1 MPIINSAFETRLR
14 SLKFQNEPLVPRQLP
29 GVYEETLEGGAL
41 KAAVIARSGPEDALR
56 LTRILASPSGLAFIA
71 NQALLSSTTFLTNDD
86 KASDYVKDT
95 LQAAGFSAFTAPA
108 QALVNGTGIHLGNE
122 FRINYYP
129 EGDPQDDNDDIRT
142 SKTALNT
149 KYSAVKENLR
159 RHIRLPSV
167 DKDEEIELLKY
178 KPGDEGYQY
187 TKQNQHLFANTDSL
201 SKVVKGSGD
210 NLQVVTERTNPSN
223 TANEVATPSE
233 ATSSTVTKL
242 SLSDENNPISSYS
255 PEKVED
261 LKRGKV
267 PKETRNTFLKV
278 KSRSSL
284 GTQGKVGTAG
294 TVEAIDQINFLGI
307 QDAELEDTYDFI
319 PFKIVIKAPEEPDTF
334 LYFRAYLTDFGDDY
348 AGEWASVDYIGRA
361 EKFYTYN
368 GFTRNIGF
376 GFMVAASTE
385 RELLPLYQKL
395 NRLVSTT
402 APSYSNTFMRGV
414 YTKLTIGDYLKDVP
428 GFFKS
433 FSLSWNTGYPWE
445 VNSNDRLS
453 VEGDLKT
460 PRVPHILN
468 VNCGFQPIHNFS
480 PQYKQPFILDQRYLD
495 ASVNV

>member
-14 SLKFQNEPLVPRQLP
+14 SLKFQNEPLISRQLP

-71 NQALLSSTTFLTNDD
+71 NQALLSSTTFLTSDD
-86 KASDYVKDT
+86 KASDYVRDT

-108 QALVNGTGIHLGNE
+108 QALVNGTGIHLGDE
-122 FRINYYP
+122 FRIKYLI
-129 EGDPQDDNDDIRT
+129 EGNPRDNIGDIRT

-149 KYSAVKENLR
+149 KYSVPKFPPL
-159 RHIRLPSV
+159 SV
-167 DKDEEIELLKY
+167 DEDEIESVKY
-178 KPGDEGYQY
+178 KPGDDGDQY
-187 TKQNQHLFANTDSL
+187 IKQNQHLFVDTDSL
-201 SKVVKGSGD
+201 SKVVEEGSGG
-210 NLQVVTERTNPSN
+210 NLQVVTERTDLFN
-223 TANEVATPSE
+223 TVDDV

-242 SLSDENNPISSYS
+242 SLSDEDNPLS
-255 PEKVED
+255 PNYVKE
-261 LKRGKV
+261 L
-267 PKETRNTFLKV
+267 KETRNTFLKV
-278 KSRSSL
+278 NKRSSL
-284 GTQGKVGTAG
+284 GTQGKEGTAG

-348 AGEWASVDYIGRA
+348 AGDWASVDYIGRA